1 MPRVQ
6 FTRHLFRFFP
16 ALAQAGEVEIE
27 AETVAQVV
35 AALDRQFPGLGDYI
49 VDERGAL
56 RKHVNIF
63 VGSDLI
69 RDRERLQDPLQPESE
84 VYVFQ
89 ALSGG

>member
-6 FTRHLFRFFP
+6 FTRHLFRYFP
-16 ALAQAGEVEIE
+16 ALAQAGEVEVE
-27 AETVAQVV
+27 AQTVAEVV
-35 AALDRQFPGLGDYI
+35 GALNDRFPGLADYL

-63 VGSDLI
+63 IGGEFI
-69 RDRERLQDPLQPESE
+69 RDRERLQDPVQPGSE

>member
-6 FTRHLFRFFP
+6 FTRHLFRYFP
-16 ALAQAGEVEIE
+16 ELAASGEVEVE

-35 AALDRQFPGLGDYI
+35 AALERRFPGLADYL

-63 VGSDLI
+63 VGGDFI
-69 RDRERLQDPLQPESE
+69 RDRERLTDPLQPTSE
-84 VYVFQ
+84 VYIFQ

>member
-16 ALAQAGEVEIE
+16 ALAQAGEVEVE
-27 AETVAQVV
+27 AETVAEVV
-35 AALDRQFPGLGDYI
+35 AALNERFPGLADYI

-63 VGSDLI
+63 IGSDFI
-69 RDRERLQDPLQPESE
+69 RDR
-84 VYVFQ
+84 
-89 ALSGG
+89 A